1 MKNKIVQALKQ
12 KYKTLGVSDKVFDGV
27 ADLLKQ
33 TITEDSAI
41 EPALLSVEPLLKAHQ
56 GDLDRIRT
64 EQAKLNK
71 ELDELRKDKP
81 APSPKTE
88 HKDEE
93 QSPLEAQVQALTK
106 LVTEQSE
113 ALQGYLKGQEVKAV
127 GERLST
133 ALREAKLP
141 ESFITMALQGRTLD
155 GTTDI
160 TALTSELTEAYKQL
174 RQDLTDERFDPGK
187 APDQGGGDP
196 KDDISALIDQAKQTY
211 TQS

>member
-12 KYKTLGVSDKVFDGV
+12 QYKTLGVSDKVFDGV

-56 GDLDRIRT
+56 GDLDRLRT

-81 APSPKTE
+81 APQPQPKA
-88 HKDEE
+88 EE
-93 QSPLEAQVQALTK
+93 PSPLERQVETLTK
-106 LVTEQSE
+106 LVAEQSE

-141 ESFITMALQGRTLD
+141 ESGESNTIEQ
-155 GTTDI
+155 
-160 TALTSELTEAYKQL
+160 KQ
-174 RQDLTDERFDPGK
+174 D
-187 APDQGGGDP
+187 
-196 KDDISALIDQAKQTY
+196 
-211 TQS
+211 